1 MAEGSLA
8 VACNPRE
15 WTFATTLVVPGS
27 HWTMP
32 RKIIVLALTLLALAA
47 LPLVA
52 QPVNSS
58 PPAANPV
65 HLSPN
70 GGTVTGSVKD
80 SSGALIPG
88 ATVTLTDHNGGTAQT
103 KTGSDGAYTLHGL
116 PPATYSIS
124 VTLPGLAQNGGV
136 AVSVSTGQV
145 AHGDIVMRPAE
156 VKQEVTVQE
165 ENTTQLGLQPSQN
178 VDALVF
184 KGTELDSLPDDPDDL
199 QQDLQ
204 ALAGP
209 SAGPN
214 GGEIYIDGFSS
225 GRLPPKESIRE
236 IRINQNPFAPEF
248 DKLGYGRI
256 EIFTKPGSDKFH
268 GSASYDVSDGVW
280 NARNPFITSNPV
292 PGFLAQTY
300 GGNLSGPINS
310 RASFFLDFERR
321 QIDDNGILNAYDPTT
336 FQLDRG
342 FTPTPQQRTTLSP
355 RVDYQ
360 LNTNNT
366 LSVRYSYLDLNR
378 PLWGVGLYNLP
389 DNGYSYK
396 QTQQLA
402 QVTETAVVSTSVV
415 TETRFQFHH
424 DVLGENDVSTDP
436 QVLVPGTM
444 DIGGQG
450 FGPCAPN
457 ASLGLVPCHGTTQT
471 ENNYELQNYTT
482 VTHGKHTIKF
492 GAREREDFLNYYTPT
507 NFNGLFTFATF
518 NAYETTVKNNGV
530 PCGGSD
536 ACGPKQF
543 TINAGNPSVA
553 SNMFDEGAFVQDDW
567 RATQRLTLSAG
578 LRWEGQTNIHD
589 WHDAAP
595 RASFAWAPGKSN
607 SKRGAPSL
615 VFRGGFGMFYNRY
628 PNADA
633 LYTQQY
639 NGSNQ
644 ISYVVNDPPFFQTL
658 SNGTLVFNIPSLQ
671 TLKTSSNELR
681 FTAGNDLRAPYLI
694 QSALGVERQLNR
706 GTTLTVNYTN
716 TRGVHQFVTSGI
728 VPGEFQYQ
736 SSGLLKQTQIVTRI
750 NSQIGR
756 RATLFGAY
764 IWSNAHSNTDGSLCA
779 SSVGCG
785 TSTPVNQ
792 YDLDAEWSRSS
803 LDIEN
808 RMFLAGTVSA
818 PWRIMLSPFITAN
831 SGAPFNITTGGD
843 YLDDGVLNE
852 RPAFAASG
860 SCPKPDSTPYGC
872 LNPNPSLG
880 EPLIPRNLGT
890 GPAQFT
896 VNLRLSRTWGFGTT
910 KFAGPS
916 GGAHANSGGGPF
928 GGGGG
933 RGGGGRGFGMS
944 GLTEHRY
951 NVTLS
956 ISARNLLN
964 RVNLTSPVGNMGSP
978 FFLQSTGI
986 AGGYMAEQ
994 NPTDNRRIDL
1004 RLQFQF

>member
-1 MAEGSLA
+1 MMLRKIFALAPLIVGLA
-8 VACNPRE
+8 VPA
-15 WTFATTLVVPGS
+15 FSQSAKAG
-27 HWTMP
+27 
-32 RKIIVLALTLLALAA
+32 
-47 LPLVA
+47 
-52 QPVNSS
+52 
-58 PPAANPV
+58 PPAAQPIR
-65 HLSPN
+65 LTPA

-80 SSGALIPG
+80 STGAMIPG
-88 ATVTLTDHNGGTAQT
+88 ASVTLTDENGGITQA
-103 KTGSDGAYTLHGL
+103 KSGSDGTYTIRGV
-116 PPATYSIS
+116 PPGTYSIS
-124 VTLPGLAQNGGV
+124 ATMPGLAQNGGV
-136 AVSVSTGQV
+136 AVSVSTGQIARADV
-145 AHGDIVMRPAE
+145 VMKPAE

-165 ENTTQLGLQPSQN
+165 ENTTQLGLEPSQN

-214 GGEIYIDGFSS
+214 GGEIFIDGFSS

-236 IRINQNPFAPEF
+236 IRINQNPFSGEY
-248 DKLGYGRI
+248 DKLGFGRI
-256 EIFTKPGSDKFH
+256 EIFTKPGSDRFH
-268 GSASYDVSDGVW
+268 GTAFYDASDGAW

-292 PGFLAQTY
+292 PGFLAQTF
-300 GGNLSGPINS
+300 GGNVSGPINS

-336 FQLDRG
+336 FLLDRG
-342 FTPTPQQRTTLSP
+342 FTPTPQQRTTISP
-355 RVDYQ
+355 RMDYQ
-360 LNTNNT
+360 LSTNNT
-366 LSVRYSYLDLNR
+366 LSMRYSYLDLNR

-396 QTQQLA
+396 QTQHLGQI
-402 QVTETAVVSTSVV
+402 TETAVLSTNVV

-424 DVLGENDVSTDP
+424 DVLTENDVSTDP

-450 FGPCAPN
+450 FGPCAAN
-457 ASLGLVPCHGTTQT
+457 ASLGLVACHGTTET

-507 NFNGLFTFATF
+507 NFNGLFSFASF
-518 NAYETTVKNNGV
+518 NAYEMTVTGLLAGL
-530 PCGGSD
+530 PLSQIQAEGG
-536 ACGPKQF
+536 GPKQF
-543 TINAGNPSVA
+543 TINTGNPSVS
-553 SNMFDEGAFVQDDW
+553 SNMFDEGAYVQDDW

-589 WHDAAP
+589 WHDLAP
-595 RASFAWAPGKSN
+595 RASFAFAPGRST

-615 VFRGGFGMFYNRY
+615 VIRGGFGMFYIRY
-628 PNADA
+628 PNMDA
-633 LYTQQY
+633 LYTDEFNGTHQTSY
-639 NGSNQ
+639 LVNNPSFFETLGSNGAL
-644 ISYVVNDPPFFQTL
+644 SYDIPPL
-658 SNGTLVFNIPSLQ
+658 SQLPVSTNPAV
-671 TLKTSSNELR
+671 R
-681 FTAGNDLRAPYLI
+681 FMAGDDLRAPYLI
-694 QSALGVERQLNR
+694 QSALGVERQLTR
-706 GTTLTVNYTN
+706 GTTLTVNYTD
-716 TRGVHQFVTSGI
+716 TRGVHQFVTSDINAPLPDGVRPYGNI
-728 VPGEFQYQ
+728 GDIYQFQ
-736 SSGLLKQTQIVTRI
+736 SSGLLKQTQIVARI

-764 IWSNAHSNTDGSLCA
+764 IWNNAHSNTDGTLCA
-779 SSVGCG
+779 SSYGCG

-808 RMFLAGTVSA
+808 RMFLAGTVVA
-818 PWRIMLSPFITAN
+818 PLRIMFSPFITAS
-831 SGAPFNITTGGD
+831 SGVPFDITTGGD
-843 YLDDGVLNE
+843 YLEDGILNA
-852 RPAFAASG
+852 RPAFASG
-860 SCPKPDSTPYGC
+860 PGPGIIATPYGY
-872 LNPNPSLG
+872 LNPNPAPG
-880 EPLIPRNLGT
+880 QALIPRNLGT

-896 VNLRLSRTWGFGTT
+896 VNMRVSRTWGFGTT
-910 KFAGPS
+910 KFSGPS
-916 GGAHANSGGGPF
+916 GGARANAGGGFGGRGGP

-933 RGGGGRGFGMS
+933 RFGMS

-956 ISARNLLN
+956 VSARNLLN
-964 RVNLTSPVGNMGSP
+964 RVNLMPPVGVMGSP
-978 FFLQSTGI
+978 FFLESTGI
-986 AGGYMAEQ
+986 AGGYQAEQ
-994 NPTDNRRIDL
+994 NPTDNRRIDF